1 MFRTKVL
8 GMLPP
13 SLYNLT
19 LLLLIAI
26 LLPNIKRGER
36 AMKCPE
42 CNFENPEDT
51 LYCGKCGIELLSK
64 EEVPAS
70 PTKTLETPTE
80 ELTRGT
86 TFASRYEIIEE
97 LGKGGMADYMLAVYT
112 LRASTCSVKY
122 MNSKATKLKPQSI
135 MKNSL
140 ISGKML
146 TLVFPKLP
154 MPRID

>member
-1 MFRTKVL
+1 M
-8 GMLPP
+8 
-13 SLYNLT
+13 
-19 LLLLIAI
+19 
-26 LLPNIKRGER
+26 KR
-36 AMKCPE
+36 PE

-51 LYCGKCGIELLSK
+51 LYCGKCGTELLSK
-64 EEVPAS
+64 KEVPAS

-122 MNSKATKLKPQSI
+122 MNSKETKLKPQSI
-135 MKNSL
+135 MKNSST
-140 ISGKML
+140 SGKAL
-146 TLVFPKLP
+146 TVVFLKSR
-154 MPRID
+154 MQRKD